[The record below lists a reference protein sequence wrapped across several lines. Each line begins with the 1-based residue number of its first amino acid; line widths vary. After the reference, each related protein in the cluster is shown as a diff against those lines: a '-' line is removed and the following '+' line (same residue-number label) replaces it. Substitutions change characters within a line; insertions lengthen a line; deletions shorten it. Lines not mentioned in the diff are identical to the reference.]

1 MFSIDNYED
10 KLSESG
16 FRVLTISIE
25 ESKKRKHY
33 YLGLEHIFYA
43 LTIVDEDLMNDIFE
57 DLKID
62 KKKLLKLLNDYMMSQ
77 EQYIG
82 EGLKI
87 PLQTRNIFKS
97 AYDYAQSSGRNMI
110 DSTDFL
116 MVMFQESNSVIAKVF
131 SSIGID
137 SVVIADKVF
146 QKIRERK
153 NRSDENRRKYDL
165 PYTLRQHA
173 TNLSKLAVMDKL
185 PLVFD
190 RDAEITKVMEI
201 LCHIDRSNSVMI
213 VGEPGVG
220 KTAIV
225 EGLARKIELEPYNVP
240 PRLRNKVIVNLQMNS
255 LIAGTVFRGMFEDR
269 MEKIINEI
277 KSRKNI
283 ILFVDEVHSII
294 GAGSAIG
301 VPSDAANIL
310 KSSLARGDVQMIGAT
325 TLSEYKEV
333 IAEDEAL
340 ARRFRL
346 VHVKEPSL
354 ESAKR
359 IMYGLKRR
367 FEDTYNVEISKEA
380 IDESLNLSSRYSRSL
395 RLPDKV
401 IGWLDTGCVKAEIY
415 SEDKIVRKENIYQVV
430 SQETNIPV
438 DLIKRDVL
446 ERFQDMEDFFSKRVV
461 GQTEGIK
468 SLAKHIRLNKGPLKS
483 NYDKPD
489 AVLLF
494 LGPTGVGKTET
505 AKALAEYMFGSPKN
519 LIRID
524 MSEYKDGSLA
534 VDKLIG
540 MPRGI
545 VGSTRGGILSNQ
557 VKDNPF
563 SVILLDEIEKAS
575 DMVFNLFLQVFDE
588 GFLTDG
594 RGKRVYFS
602 DSIIIMTSNLGSH
615 EFSKFTKPL
624 GFIESTDVIKSIK
637 STINK
642 EVENNF
648 SPEFINRIDD
658 IVIFSPLTK
667 EEVKKIALLHLESI
681 NKSMAGY
688 DKSLIVEEDALGKLV
703 ELGFS
708 AKYGARFLK
717 RKIDDII
724 KVPITLKW
732 NDGDIFI
739 AELKDGEVSVE
750 ADKNYKNGKSDKNNN
765 KNNKK
770 NEIIKETLEEEPNYV

>member
-1 MFSIDNYED
+1 MFNLDNYED

-16 FRVLTISIE
+16 YRVLTISIE

-33 YLGLEHIFYA
+33 YLGVEHVFYA
-43 LTIVDEDLMNDIFE
+43 LTVVDEDLLNDIFD

-62 KKKLLKLLNDYMMSQ
+62 KKKVLKLINDYMISQ

-87 PLQTRNIFKS
+87 PLQTRNLFKS
-97 AYDYAQSSGRNMI
+97 AYDYAQSSGRSSI

-116 MVMFQESNSVIAKVF
+116 MVMFQESNSMPVKVLG
-131 SSIGID
+131 SLGID

-173 TNLSKLAVMDKL
+173 TNLSKLAVMDRL
-185 PLVFD
+185 SLVFD
-190 RDAEITKVMEI
+190 REEEITRVMEI

-240 PRLRNKVIVNLQMNS
+240 VRLRNKVIVNLQMNS
-255 LIAGTVFRGMFEDR
+255 LVAGTVFRGMFEDR
-269 MEKIINEI
+269 MEKIINEV

-310 KSSLARGDVQMIGAT
+310 KSSLSRGEVQIIGAT
-325 TLSEYKEV
+325 TYSEYKEF

-346 VHVKEPSL
+346 VHVKEPSI

-359 IMYGLKRR
+359 IMHGLKRR
-367 FEDTYNVEISKEA
+367 FEDTYNVEIDDEA
-380 IDESLNLSSRYSRSL
+380 IDESLALSSRYCKSL
-395 RLPDKV
+395 KLPDKV
-401 IGWLDTGCVKAEIY
+401 IGWIDTGCVKAEIY
-415 SEDKIVRKENIYQVV
+415 SEDKVVNKENIYQVV
-430 SQETNIPV
+430 SQETNIPI
-438 DLIKRDVL
+438 DLIKRDIL
-446 ERFQDMEDFFSKRVV
+446 DRFQDMEEFFDNRIV
-461 GQTEGIK
+461 GQKEAIN
-468 SLAKHIRLNKGPLKS
+468 SLAKHIRLNKGPLKG
-483 NYDKPD
+483 NYDRPD

-519 LIRID
+519 IIRVD
-524 MSEYKDGSLA
+524 MSEYKDGSIA

-545 VGSTRGGILSNQ
+545 VGSSRGGILSNQ
-557 VKDNPF
+557 VKDNPY
-563 SVILLDEIEKAS
+563 SVILLDEVEKAS
-575 DMVFNLFLQVFDE
+575 DLVFNLFLQVFDE

-615 EFSKFTKPL
+615 EFSRFTKPL
-624 GFIESTDVIKSIK
+624 GFIESKDVVKSLK

-642 EVENNF
+642 EVENHF

-658 IVIFSPLTK
+658 IVIFSPLSK
-667 EEVKKIALLHLESI
+667 EDVKKIASMHINSI
-681 NKSMAGY
+681 NSIMAEHG
-688 DKSLIVEEDALGKLV
+688 KTLTVTEEALDKLV
-703 ELGFS
+703 DLGFS
-708 AKYGARFLK
+708 AKFGARFLK
-717 RKIDDII
+717 RTIDDIV

-732 NDGDIFI
+732 NEGSKFNAYFNSDSNDIRI
-739 AELKDGEVSVE
+739 IVDKDNKPVNIKNLKENF
-750 ADKNYKNGKSDKNNN
+750 K
-765 KNNKK
+765 
-770 NEIIKETLEEEPNYV
+770 EEPDYV